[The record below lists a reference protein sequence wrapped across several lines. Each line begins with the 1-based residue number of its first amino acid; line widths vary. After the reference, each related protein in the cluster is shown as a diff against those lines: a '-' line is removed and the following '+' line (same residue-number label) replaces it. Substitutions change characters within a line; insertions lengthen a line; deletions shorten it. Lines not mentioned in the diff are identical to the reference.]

1 MRVDLST
8 GPATGR
14 AVARGEGVDRIVWR
28 PRIGVVGSRWDD
40 RLVGSDQRDYLV
52 GVEGD
57 DTLEGGR
64 ANDLLYPDRADS
76 APGDAFPSSGGNDVV
91 VGGRGN
97 DLLKTFEGR
106 DNVRGGAGEDVIS
119 VEGGVGDVVAGDKGA
134 DLLVAYFT
142 GTARGLDRIELDG
155 GADPGQRDVVRLVG
169 RGLTKGTVV
178 SLDARSG
185 TVLTKAGGPDR
196 AGTVEGFDEYRFDG
210 RLLWRFVGSQGR
222 DQVRVDSGRLRA
234 WGTGGPDILQGGP
247 EPRPHVRRTT
257 ATTTWAGVPSGDI
270 LRGDGGRDHLVG
282 NAGIDTCRTGE
293 RLEAASGRA
302 GPHLLV
308 EERFDGG
315 DHVCH
320 HGQGRGLRAGQVQAV
335 VGGRDLHDVR
345 AESTGHL
352 AVPQRVGGATDDQA
366 GRRAGLHRIDEDA
379 RIEPATPVRT
389 GVSHTAGRSRRA
401 ATGLASVPRDLAK
414 STGLTSRSTPS
425 STASTRDSTIAGAP
439 ASSAT
444 GSGCPGQCSTST
456 RAPLASAASQ
466 Q

>member
-1 MRVDLST
+1 MLRQLSAPALRHKGVKTSSALALAALAAPLLALVGPPSAGALAAAPTCQGKGATIEGTSGADLLVGTDGRDVIVARAGDDKVVGLRGNDLICGGPGSDELMGGSGDDRLFGQGDKRWADRLGRKIVTGDVLHGGRGDDLLHPGAQTHGGDIYEPDLVVYHRSPRAVRVDLST

-64 ANDLLYPDRADS
+64 ANDRLYPDRASS

-119 VEGGVGDVVAGDKGA
+119 VQGGVGDVVAGGKGA

-178 SLDARSG
+178 TLDARSG
-185 TVLTKAGGPDR
+185 TVVTKAGGPDR

-210 RLLWRFVGSQGR
+210 RVLWRFVGTQGR
-222 DQVRVDSGRLRA
+222 DQVGVASGRLRA
-234 WGTGGPDILQGGP
+234 WGAGGPDILQGGP
-247 EPRPHVRRTT
+247 EPDRMSGG
-257 ATTTWAGVPSGDI
+257 AGDDYLGGGDSGDI
-270 LRGDGGRDHLVG
+270 LRGDSGRDHLVG
-282 NAGIDTCRTGE
+282 HAGIDTCLTGE
-293 RLEAASGRA
+293 RVTGC
-302 GPHLLV
+302 
-308 EERFDGG
+308 ER
-315 DHVCH
+315 
-320 HGQGRGLRAGQVQAV
+320 
-335 VGGRDLHDVR
+335 
-345 AESTGHL
+345 
-352 AVPQRVGGATDDQA
+352 
-366 GRRAGLHRIDEDA
+366 
-379 RIEPATPVRT
+379 
-389 GVSHTAGRSRRA
+389 
-401 ATGLASVPRDLAK
+401 K
-414 STGLTSRSTPS
+414 
-425 STASTRDSTIAGAP
+425 
-439 ASSAT
+439 
-444 GSGCPGQCSTST
+444 
-456 RAPLASAASQ
+456 
-466 Q
+466 